1 MKLCEVINLSPNLV
15 KHPEIKITNQY
26 KNKDWGKKKKIKT
39 RDVIVRSSKDGKIYG
54 RRTIVQ
60 RA

>member
-1 MKLCEVINLSPNLV
+1 MRLCEVINLSPNTV
-15 KHPEIKITNQY
+15 KHAELKLTNQY
-26 KNKDWGKKKKIKT
+26 KNKDWGKKKKIETK
-39 RDVIVRSSKDGKIYG
+39 DVIVRSSGDGKIYG

>member
-1 MKLCEVINLSPNLV
+1 MRLYEVINLSPNTI
-15 KHPEIKITNQY
+15 KHAEIKYTNQY
-26 KNKDWGKKKKIKT
+26 DNKDWGKKKKVETK
-39 RDVIVRSSKDGKIYG
+39 DVVVRSTKDGKIYG